1 MNAQAQL
8 FTELRLPLSP
18 QEALVETDCYFES
31 GGPHASA
38 PCTLAGPAGAHI
50 AAFVTAAL
58 LDRCENELTRLEV
71 GR

>member
-8 FTELRLPLSP
+8 FTGQRPPLSP
-18 QEALVETDCYFES
+18 REALMEIDRCLES

-38 PCTLAGPAGAHI
+38 SCTLAGPAGAHI